1 MKVVVDEFLGP
12 SLIPKSH
19 GELPCFV
26 TAPYGTHG
34 ARARARLEILLVK
47 EAEQRSGDDIHPRID
62 QQLLGSDKTFGHYET
77 LRHIMVDY
85 ILNVCLSHYFFVLL

>member
-1 MKVVVDEFLGP
+1 MKAVADECLKP

-19 GELPCFV
+19 GELPCSV
-26 TAPYGTHG
+26 TAPHGTYGAL
-34 ARARARLEILLVK
+34 ARDRLEILLVK

-77 LRHIMVDY
+77 LRHIVVDY
-85 ILNVCLSHYFFVLL
+85 ILNVC